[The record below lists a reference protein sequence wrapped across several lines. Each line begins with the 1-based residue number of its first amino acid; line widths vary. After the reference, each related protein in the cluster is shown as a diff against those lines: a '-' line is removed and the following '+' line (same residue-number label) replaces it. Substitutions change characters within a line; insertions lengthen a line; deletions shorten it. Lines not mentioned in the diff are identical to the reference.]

1 MRPIL
6 KWAGGKTQMLKD
18 ILPRIPEYSGKF
30 IEPFVGGGA
39 LYFSLL
45 PENAVIADSNPELI
59 NVYVQVANVVD
70 EVITILKGYE
80 NTEEM
85 FYSVRALD
93 YETLSPVEA
102 AARTIYLNKTC
113 FNGLYRVNRKGQ
125 FNTPFGHYKNPPF
138 ATRICYAKFLRYYG
152 KQRSSA
158 GIIWKSLKSMLCRV
172 ISFFLIL
179 LIFRSR
185 NTPILSGTQR
195 NSFMWMII
203 KLWQRK

>member
-1 MRPIL
+1 
-6 KWAGGKTQMLKD
+6 MLKD

-45 PENAVIADSNPELI
+45 PENAVITDSNPELI

-85 FYSVRALD
+85 FYSVRAQD
-93 YETLSPVEA
+93 YETLTPVEA

-125 FNTPFGHYKNPPF
+125 FNTPFR
-138 ATRICYAKFLRYYG
+138 TRHLRRGFVTRSFYG
-152 KQRSSA
+152 TTENRDHLRGLFGS
-158 GIIWKSLKSMLCRV
+158 
-172 ISFFLIL
+172 
-179 LIFRSR
+179 
-185 NTPILSGTQR
+185 P
-195 NSFMWMII
+195 
-203 KLWQRK
+203 